1 MLIRFDSLNELD
13 FSKLMAV
20 YREGNRENGEIKY
33 PYLSA
38 ELAAAR
44 AEDDFYDYL
53 RTDFF
58 AHPGASYWVW
68 EENGIYISALRLEP
82 FEDGLLLEAL
92 ETEPNYRKMGYAKKL
107 IFATLEALSD
117 TVIYSHV
124 HKRNKPSL
132 ATHKA
137 CGFAVDKDYA
147 RYISG
152 TVSQNAFTLKR
163 KTGT

>member
-1 MLIRFDSLNELD
+1 MLIRFDSLKELD

-33 PYLSA
+33 PYLSE
-38 ELAAAR
+38 ELATVR

-53 RTDFF
+53 RSDFF
-58 AHPGASYWVW
+58 AHPGGSYWVW
-68 EENGIYISALRLEP
+68 EENGCYISALRLEP
-82 FEDGLLLEAL
+82 FEDGYLLEAL
-92 ETEPNYRKMGYAKKL
+92 ETDPSYRKMGYAKKL
-107 IFATLEALSD
+107 VCAVLEQLPN

-124 HKRNKPSL
+124 HKRTKASL
-132 ATHKA
+132 TTHHA
-137 CGFAVDKDYA
+137 CGFIVDKDYA